1 MKRSILLLWVLVL
14 LTFSGCGSAIKGLML
29 YDKDPALTT
38 LGSVRTLPMMTSVGF
53 EWDTIKD
60 KKIHGINVYRKSP
73 DSKDPE
79 EREFRRIGTIGNRY
93 ATHFVD
99 THVKPDTRYIYKFST
114 FSMGKESVPGTR
126 VEVQTKPTFAP
137 VSFLQAYKVGPTAI
151 KLLWRPHSSDK
162 ISSYVI
168 ERSVNGREWK
178 FMAQVEGVLMAE
190 YIDTLVR
197 GGNTYAYRVIAKS
210 YEGVKARPS
219 QVSRISL

>member
-1 MKRSILLLWVLVL
+1 MKRSILLLWVLAL
-14 LTFSGCGSAIKGLML
+14 LTFNGCGSAIKGLMV
-29 YDKDPALTT
+29 YDKDPNLTT
-38 LGSVRTLPMMTSVGF
+38 LGTVRTLPMMTSVGF
-53 EWDTIKD
+53 EWNTIKD
-60 KKIHGINVYRKSP
+60 TKIHGINVYRKSP
-73 DSKDPE
+73 DAKDPE
-79 EREFRRIGTIGNRY
+79 ERGFRRIGAIGNRY

-99 THVKPDTRYIYKFST
+99 THVKPATRYIYKFST
-114 FSMGKESVPGTR
+114 FSMGKESAQGTR
-126 VEVQTKPTFAP
+126 VEVETKPTFAP

-151 KLLWRPHSSDK
+151 KLLWRPHASDR

-168 ERSVNGREWK
+168 ERSVNGGEWK
-178 FMAQVEGVLMAE
+178 FMAQVEGLLMAE

>member
-14 LTFSGCGSAIKGLML
+14 LTFSGCGSAIKGLMV
-29 YDKDPALTT
+29 YGKDPSLPI
-38 LGSVRTLPMMTSVGF
+38 LGEVRTLPMMTSVGF

-79 EREFRRIGTIGNRY
+79 EREFRRIGAIGNRY

-99 THVKPDTRYIYKFST
+99 THAKPNTRYIYKFLT
-114 FSMGKESVPGTR
+114 FSMGKESLSGTTIE
-126 VEVQTKPTFAP
+126 VETKPAFVP
-137 VSFLQAYKVGPTAI
+137 VSFLQAYKVGPAAI
-151 KLLWRPHSSDK
+151 KLLWRPHSSDR
-162 ISSYVI
+162 ISSYII
-168 ERSVNGREWK
+168 ERSVNGGEWK
-178 FMAQVEGVLMAE
+178 FMAQVEGLLMAE

-197 GGNTYAYRVIAKS
+197 GGNTYAYRIIAKS
-210 YEGVKARPS
+210 YEGIKARPS